1 MRQVTVN
8 IGTIKGGTKINII
21 PGTCEAEVD
30 VRLPLGISWPE
41 FEKQLD
47 ERLRKVDPSIKW
59 EHIKPPSALFP
70 ASYTSTEESIL
81 KVMYSNAATVMGEKP
96 LLGFTPGG
104 NDCRYYRT
112 RGVPSVVFGP
122 TVFNEAAAD
131 EYTLVEDIIKVTKVH
146 TGTIM
151 D

>member
-1 MRQVTVN
+1 VN

-70 ASYTSTEESIL
+70 ASYTSTEESIF
-81 KVMYSNAATVMGEKP
+81 KAMYGNAATVMGEKP

-104 NDCRYYRT
+104 NDCRYYRA

-122 TVFNEAAAD
+122 TVYNEAAAD
-131 EYTLVEDIIKVTKVH
+131 EYTLVEDVIKVTKVH
-146 TGTIM
+146 AGTIIDYQTM
-151 D
+151 